1 VTEDKWAALEDFAT
15 LFQYCWYNNFPIDKI
30 IATGAKRADWTIHI
44 GLVVR
49 RVGDLL
55 GFVTRF
61 EHGGRTDAILRST
74 DGDEIVLEWEWEDTD
89 REEIKKLE
97 KHKVWNSHQTPNRT
111 LKYAVII
118 IYNDNSA
125 ENKDEMCKNISNEWN
140 KVSYPLLLILIDGV
154 KSKEL
159 YSKRKFTTI
168 NMWKIFKG
176 EVNELRSEKAVPWE
190 IDKTRWSYL
199 YQNVHEEGK

>member
-61 EHGGRTDAILRST
+61 EHGGRTDAILRMGVGRHLS
-74 DGDEIVLEWEWEDTD
+74 
-89 REEIKKLE
+89 R
-97 KHKVWNSHQTPNRT
+97 R
-111 LKYAVII
+111 
-118 IYNDNSA
+118 
-125 ENKDEMCKNISNEWN
+125 NKET
-140 KVSYPLLLILIDGV
+140 G
-154 KSKEL
+154 
-159 YSKRKFTTI
+159 
-168 NMWKIFKG
+168 
-176 EVNELRSEKAVPWE
+176 
-190 IDKTRWSYL
+190 KT
-199 YQNVHEEGK
+199 